1 MLLLCVGGA
10 GVMHGGGSNSRL
22 SAKQEACGLG
32 AMGDPTHKCATPLPP
47 PPPALLIPALY
58 FFLLALSTLSDLLQ
72 VDLFIMFIGYL
83 PL

>member
-1 MLLLCVGGA
+1 MVGA
-10 GVMHGGGSNSRL
+10 PILGS

-32 AMGDPTHKCATPLPP
+32 AMGDPTRKCATPLPP